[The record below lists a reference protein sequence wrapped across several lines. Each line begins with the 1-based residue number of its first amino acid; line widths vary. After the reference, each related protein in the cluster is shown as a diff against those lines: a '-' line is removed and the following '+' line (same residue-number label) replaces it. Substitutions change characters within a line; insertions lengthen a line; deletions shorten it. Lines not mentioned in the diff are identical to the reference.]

1 MLRKRRKKTHH
12 SNGKTDVQRVTV
24 EIKRLITKPLLLV

>member
-1 MLRKRRKKTHH
+1 MLRKRRKKTH